1 VNDGEAELAGHRF
14 DIVFGLILFSFSV
27 LFVIANGTTVAG
39 IALKACFSLPISC
52 SRTSPPQI

>member
-1 VNDGEAELAGHRF
+1 VKDGEAELAGHSF

-39 IALKACFSLPISC
+39 IALQVCVSLPISC